1 MDPYK
6 QKGNYEHVQTPI
18 DVYIYIYIIMSMHQY
33 DYKNVLDMF

>member
-18 DVYIYIYIIMSMHQY
+18 DVYIYIIMSMHQY